1 MQTDPSLRLRV
12 TRDPCH
18 AERGEASRSPCRQT
32 LRCAQGD
39 TVRQLRLMRIGADE
53 SAVGT
58 INRPLRLVGCTP
70 LHMIEG
76 ALIDE
81 SSSHYQARWT

>member
-1 MQTDPSLRLRV
+1 MFVGYQLKGS
-12 TRDPCH
+12 
-18 AERGEASRSPCRQT
+18 
-32 LRCAQGD
+32 GD
-39 TVRQLRLMRIGADE
+39 GDEGADE
-53 SAVGT
+53 SAVGA

-81 SSSHYQARWT
+81 SSDHYQAGWT